1 MCQPVCRL
9 ALPQQH
15 CLHLQR
21 SQTCAAGLLQAGKK
35 AQRESMVQRELG
47 LPTAFGVC
55 LATGAAHQACRHQT
69 ALGRSPPSCHA
80 ADQELML
87 LLSKVPLQ
95 HTNCAGEN
103 LAESEAFKRNE
114 SLQNSTPT
122 NPPSYWQARSICP
135 ITIRHTGSSSTNKT
149 RSPAGKGCLWFACS
163 VSFPAAAA
171 AVCSAPLT
179 IVAITQVIVI

>member
-1 MCQPVCRL
+1 MP
-9 ALPQQH
+9 
-15 CLHLQR
+15 
-21 SQTCAAGLLQAGKK
+21 AGLQAGPT
-35 AQRESMVQRELG
+35 
-47 LPTAFGVC
+47 PTALPASAALPNVCCRAATGWKEGSKGKHGSTRIGAAHSLGIC

-87 LLSKVPLQ
+87 LLSKGQLQ
-95 HTNCAGEN
+95 HTNCAGQN